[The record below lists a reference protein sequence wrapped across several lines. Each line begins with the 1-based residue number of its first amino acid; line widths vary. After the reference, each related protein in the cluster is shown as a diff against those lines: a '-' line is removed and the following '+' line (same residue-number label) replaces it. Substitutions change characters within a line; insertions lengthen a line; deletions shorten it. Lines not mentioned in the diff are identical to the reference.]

1 MEQSKIWNRQ
11 DYLFAK
17 AATLNKNLI
26 IGSIEDMS
34 EKKLTHAE
42 TEKWSEKLGERL
54 HLTYVDVIC
63 LQHHLKFA
71 AIESYKDKKFIGIFN
86 YFYRLFFDRLYIN
99 IFKLIDKRS
108 DVMSLSNFFSHCG
121 MKENWKSIEDNEIFK
136 KIKSKRHK
144 KLAHEDLTLALNE
157 EKDLMHHKEN
167 QLHLSEI
174 ESLLSLI
181 KIQFENVLSEI
192 GFPVVHYAL
201 GEEKKTDEF
210 RDLLEYIFKRT
221 V

>member
-1 MEQSKIWNRQ
+1 MSKKR
-11 DYLFAK
+11 
-17 AATLNKNLI
+17 
-26 IGSIEDMS
+26 
-34 EKKLTHAE
+34 LTHVE
-42 TEKWSEKLGERL
+42 TEKWSEKLGECL

-71 AIESYKDKKFIGIFN
+71 TTESYKDKKFIGIFN

-99 IFKLIDKRS
+99 IFKLLDKRS
-108 DVMSLSNFFSHCG
+108 DVMSLPNFFSLYG
-121 MKENWKSIEDNEIFK
+121 MKGNWNSIENNEIFK

-144 KLAHEDLTLALNE
+144 KLAHENLTLALSE

-174 ESLLSLI
+174 ESLLNLI

-192 GFPVVHYAL
+192 GFPIVHYAL

-210 RDLLEYIFKRT
+210 RDLLEYVFKNSHSLR
-221 V
+221 